1 MGIGRSLMGLK
12 YTEKIGKIQTVK
24 ELGYIKYNFSSV
36 QSLSHVR
43 HFATL
48 WTAARQVSLSI
59 TSSQSLLKLMCIQS
73 VTPSN
78 HLILC
83 HPLLLL
89 PSIFPSIRVFSN
101 ESALRIRWPNYWS
114 FSFIIHLVIPMNIQD
129 WFPLGL
135 TGLIPLQIKYNLSI
149 YYVPLKY
156 SPQWKCSCDNAVE
169 DIIFFFLLSVC
180 SLLVEIKITAI
191 QDGSYEYR
199 NVLSQNMRIQRID
212 TLRKRCWRKWFLRL
226 FLKAACNQPD
236 LESWKGFFT
245 QGPEWKT

>member
-83 HPLLLL
+83 HPLLLR

-101 ESALRIRWPNYWS
+101 ESALRIMWPNYWS

-129 WFPLGL
+129 
-135 TGLIPLQIKYNLSI
+135 
-149 YYVPLKY
+149 
-156 SPQWKCSCDNAVE
+156 
-169 DIIFFFLLSVC
+169 
-180 SLLVEIKITAI
+180 
-191 QDGSYEYR
+191 
-199 NVLSQNMRIQRID
+199 
-212 TLRKRCWRKWFLRL
+212 
-226 FLKAACNQPD
+226 
-236 LESWKGFFT
+236 
-245 QGPEWKT
+245 